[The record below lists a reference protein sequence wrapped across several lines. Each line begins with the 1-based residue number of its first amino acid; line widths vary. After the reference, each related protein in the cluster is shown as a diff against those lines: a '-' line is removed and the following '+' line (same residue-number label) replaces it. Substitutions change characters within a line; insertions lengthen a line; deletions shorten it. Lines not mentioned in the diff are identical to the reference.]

1 MLCSDHR
8 PERTGSSPH
17 PLEPSPPPRYS
28 AGRQFLGYR
37 QTSLDPTI
45 LKAKMLR
52 KIALFFSCLLIGSL
66 SSHAQEVYKPATT
79 ISIAPGAWHS
89 NGKPTYAGTRAEG
102 LLLNM
107 RAVNAVFEDRN
118 ALTAPKGFD
127 PEKNTQ
133 AFIDKVP
140 EYVACGVRAFT
151 IGLQGGDPGYA
162 GALNSAYEPDGRLR
176 PGSVKRVE
184 RAIEACDRAGAA
196 VILCCFDHG
205 QDQVLKDAAA
215 VKKAVA
221 GTVEWLRGRGYRNI
235 LLEIAGEFM
244 HKNYDHAAIRD
255 PNGMKELVLLAKK
268 TWPQLLVSASGMGGG
283 RLDHRVG
290 TDADF
295 LLLHFENVPVEEILE
310 RVASADK
317 VSKPIV
323 CNHDQKTGEEGAKAL
338 EATVNALASWGYS
351 NVKNQHHPFLFAGA
365 ADDPAVY
372 AKFKELTSK

>member
-1 MLCSDHR
+1 MPRRIVLSFVCTLLD
-8 PERTGSSPH
+8 PFSSP
-17 PLEPSPPPRYS
+17 
-28 AGRQFLGYR
+28 
-37 QTSLDPTI
+37 
-45 LKAKMLR
+45 
-52 KIALFFSCLLIGSL
+52 
-66 SSHAQEVYKPATT
+66 AQEPYKPSTT

-118 ALTAPKGFD
+118 PATAPKGFD
-127 PEKNTQ
+127 PEKNVQ

-162 GALNSAYEPDGRLR
+162 GVLNSAFEPDGRLR
-176 PGSVKRVE
+176 PSSAKRVE
-184 RAIEACDRAGAA
+184 RVIEAADRAGAA
-196 VILCCFDHG
+196 VILSCFDHG

-215 VKKAVA
+215 VKKAVV
-221 GTVEWLRGRGYRNI
+221 GTVEWLRGRGYRNV

-244 HKNYDHAAIRD
+244 HKSYDHAAIRD
-255 PNGMKELVLLAKK
+255 PTGMKELVLLAKK

-290 TDADF
+290 TEADF

-323 CNHDQKTGEEGAKAL
+323 CNQDAKAGEEGAKAL

-351 NVKNQHHPFLFAGA
+351 SPKNQHHPFRFEGA